1 MLVAFSIKDDA
12 KKGKSLSLREMH
24 VGELFKNYYYMAYL
38 VFAIALNIPL
48 NCSYTFM
55 PYLIKSVGA
64 DPSLYGILTG
74 YKALMEIPML
84 ILMVHLRKRFRM
96 PHIIVAA
103 GIFYVLEMTLYSFA
117 GNFAHL
123 FFIITFQG
131 IGGGL
136 FIGEGY
142 GTDAQRRHEFRRR
155 DCRKSLGRR
164 ADRHGRRKGLLFHSR
179 LHDLRSCC
187 PLPSQLPS
195 GPADSQT
202 APSQCRPPSPR
213 PAL

>member
-1 MLVAFSIKDDA
+1 
-12 KKGKSLSLREMH
+12 
-24 VGELFKNYYYMAYL
+24 
-38 VFAIALNIPL
+38 LN
-48 NCSYTFM
+48 
-55 PYLIKSVGA
+55 
-64 DPSLYGILTG
+64 
-74 YKALMEIPML
+74 
-84 ILMVHLRKRFRM
+84 LMVHLMKRYRM
-96 PHIIVAA
+96 SHNIVAA

-136 FIGEGY
+136 FIGV
-142 GTDAQRRHEFRRR
+142 GTNYVYSLAPDHLKATAQTLNGAMN
-155 DCRKSLGRR
+155 SVAGIVGNLLGGVLI
-164 ADRHGRRKGLLFHSR
+164 AIRRKGLLFHSR